1 VHALTENNTT
11 ALVDMTTATDAQL
24 FGGANV
30 NYAVVSGK
38 NLLYAGNISGNG
50 VVRYQGTNGPGA
62 TNVSDRVA
70 LLSDL
75 GNNELN
81 TLSTYQRGDVTMN
94 GFTRYQGTNGPGA
107 NNVSDRVFILGTV
120 LGNNEIQTKTQALPN

>member
-1 VHALTENNTT
+1 
-11 ALVDMTTATDAQL
+11 M
-24 FGGANV
+24 
-30 NYAVVSGK
+30 
-38 NLLYAGNISGNG
+38 
-50 VVRYQGTNGPGA
+50 VRYQGTNGPGA

-94 GFTRYQGTNGPGA
+94 GITRYQGTNGPGA